1 MLAQENDQLLA
12 SRLGQLEEGVR
23 VLDTRVAG
31 LDEKVSH
38 VMQQNSEML
47 IRQGEE
53 FRGLRSALDEQRAEL
68 KKSIRQLS
76 GRYST
81 KCQLLMFGT
90 GLSAWTIFMA
100 WVMWA

>member
-1 MLAQENDQLLA
+1 MLAQETDQLLA
-12 SRLGQLEEGVR
+12 SRLGELEKGVQI
-23 VLDTRVAG
+23 LDTRVAG
-31 LDEKVSH
+31 LDEKVAH

-81 KCQLLMFGT
+81 KCQLIMFGI

-100 WVMWA
+100 FVMWG